1 MVLVNTMY
9 PAATI
14 NQLRLTPARQWTTA
28 LSCGESSSSSPGA
41 SSDDRARRCRRSAT
55 FMPMPFYHVVII
67 LVVAAYVPVM
77 QNAPAALLPL
87 RQVALHMIVHV
98 VDAHA
103 QNVRNAVFDQRAR
116 VTVDGVGVA

>member
-28 LSCGESSSSSPGA
+28 LSCGWFVFESSSSSSPGA

-55 FMPMPFYHVVII
+55 
-67 LVVAAYVPVM
+67 A
-77 QNAPAALLPL
+77 
-87 RQVALHMIVHV
+87 RQ
-98 VDAHA
+98 
-103 QNVRNAVFDQRAR
+103 
-116 VTVDGVGVA
+116 